1 MRMIAGAIL
10 FVGAV
15 GLTAMTVFKSRYSWP
30 DPDKEGGLFFLSLFG
45 FAVGVFGLFLVI
57 SGLVAEYIRP
67 ARDRE

>member
-30 DPDKEGGLFFLSLFG
+30 DPDLEGPLFVLSLFG
-45 FAVGVFGLFLVI
+45 WAVGAFSLFLVI
-57 SGLVAEYIRP
+57 SGLVAEYMRP
-67 ARDRE
+67 PRDRV